1 MSETKW
7 IIFHNKKNNTS
18 DHTIASIDND
28 DKIINIDTM
37 GFTGSQIILSDST
50 FKIMDAYGCRNNVAF
65 IDQFD
70 ANGVSVYL

>member
-7 IIFHNKKNNTS
+7 IIFDNKKNNTS
-18 DHTIASIDND
+18 DHAIASIDND

-37 GFTGSQIILSDST
+37 GFTESQIILSDST

-65 IDQFD
+65 LDQFD
-70 ANGVSVYL
+70 ANRVSVYL